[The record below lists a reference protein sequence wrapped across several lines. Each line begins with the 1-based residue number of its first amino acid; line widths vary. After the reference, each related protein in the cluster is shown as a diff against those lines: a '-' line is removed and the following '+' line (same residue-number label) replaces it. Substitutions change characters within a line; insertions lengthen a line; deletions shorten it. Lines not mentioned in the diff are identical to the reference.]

1 MCLKIPE
8 TLARTQA
15 SGTNLHGTIVNSFCL
30 QKEIMYLIFVFLLVL
45 STSFCAKEKC
55 ETCKEIASK
64 FEEVCVVLIC
74 FGSILENCIFVSNG
88 K

>member
-1 MCLKIPE
+1 MC
-8 TLARTQA
+8 
-15 SGTNLHGTIVNSFCL
+15 
-30 QKEIMYLIFVFLLVL
+30 LIFVFLLVL

-64 FEEVCVVLIC
+64 FKEVCVVLIC
-74 FGSILENCIFVSNG
+74 FGSVLENCIFVSNG